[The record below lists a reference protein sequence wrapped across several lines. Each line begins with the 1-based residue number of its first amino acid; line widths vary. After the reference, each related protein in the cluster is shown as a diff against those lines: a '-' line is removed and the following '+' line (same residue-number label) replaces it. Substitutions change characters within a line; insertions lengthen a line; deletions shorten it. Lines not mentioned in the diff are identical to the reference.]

1 MPTGE
6 PADYERPL
14 PLDPDIETGETTS
27 GLPLAIHLNWRFV
40 ALVGVGGACGTAA
53 RQLLG
58 DALGTTHDFPI
69 GTFLINV
76 VGAFALGF
84 LLECLAWSGSDA
96 GHRRRIRLLLGTG
109 FLGGFTTY
117 SALAVDTD
125 TLLRA
130 DHLNLAL
137 AYAGGTIAM
146 GLVASVAGIAV
157 ARKAVRS

>member
-27 GLPLAIHLNWRFV
+27 GLPLAIHLNWRFIS
-40 ALVGVGGACGTAA
+40 LVGVGGACGTAA
-53 RQLLG
+53 RHLIG
-58 DALGTTHDFPI
+58 DAIGTTHDLPL
-69 GTFLINV
+69 GTFLINI
-76 VGAFALGF
+76 VGAFALGI
-84 LLECLAWSGSDA
+84 LLEYLARSGSDA
-96 GHRRRIRLLLGTG
+96 DHRRRIRLLLGTG

-117 SALAVDTD
+117 STLAVDAD

-130 DHLNLAL
+130 DHLGLAL
-137 AYAGGTIAM
+137 AYAGGTVAM

-157 ARKAVRS
+157 ARKTVRS